1 MNTTLSHFIMRKKG
15 VDSVLHIIVL
25 LLSLLL
31 VVGISIDT
39 FRGIPFYKQS
49 VYMKLQFWICLVFL
63 ADFVVEW
70 ILADNKKRYFATH
83 FIFLLVSI
91 PYLNIVD
98 YMGWTFSPE
107 VTYLIRF
114 MPLIRGGYAIAIVVG
129 WLTYNRASSLLISY
143 ITMLLAIIY
152 FASLAFYVT
161 EHGVNS
167 QVKDYGDSLWWAC
180 MDVTTIGSNVIA
192 VTPIGRVLSVLL
204 VALGMMTFPI
214 FTVYLTNLVGRRNK
228 EREAYYKQQEKKKDE
243 ASAAKKA

>member
-1 MNTTLSHFIMRKKG
+1 MRKKG
-15 VDSVLHIIVL
+15 IASALHILVL
-25 LLSLLL
+25 LLSLFL

-39 FRGIPFYKQS
+39 FRGIPYYKQS
-49 VYMKLQFWICLVFL
+49 IFMKLQLWVCIVFL
-63 ADFVVEW
+63 ADFMLEW
-70 ILADNKKRYFATH
+70 MLADNKKRYFATH
-83 FIFLLVSI
+83 FIILLVSI

-98 YMGWTFSPE
+98 FMGWTFSPE

-114 MPLIRGGYAIAIVVG
+114 IPLIRGGYAIAILVG

-192 VTPIGRVLSVLL
+192 VTTIGRVLSVVL

-214 FTVYLTNLVGRRNK
+214 FTVYLTNLVERRNK
-228 EREAYYKQQEKKKDE
+228 EREAYYKQQEKEKDA
-243 ASAAKKA
+243 ASASKKA

>member
-1 MNTTLSHFIMRKKG
+1 MRRKG
-15 VDSVLHIIVL
+15 VDSVLHILVL

-49 VYMKLQFWICLVFL
+49 VYMKLQFWVCLVFL

-70 ILADNKKRYFATH
+70 LLADNKKRYFATH

-98 YMGWTFSPE
+98 YMGWTFTPE
-107 VTYLIRF
+107 VTYLLRF

-214 FTVYLTNLVGRRNK
+214 FTVYLTNLVERRNK
-228 EREAYYKQQEKKKDE
+228 KREAYYKQEEEKKKN
-243 ASAAKKA
+243 AG

>member
-1 MNTTLSHFIMRKKG
+1 MRKKG
-15 VDSVLHIIVL
+15 IASALHILVL
-25 LLSLLL
+25 LLSLFL

-39 FRGIPFYKQS
+39 FRGIPYYKQS
-49 VYMKLQFWICLVFL
+49 IFMKLQLWVCIVFL
-63 ADFVVEW
+63 ADFMLEW
-70 ILADNKKRYFATH
+70 MLADNKKRYFATH
-83 FIFLLVSI
+83 FIILLVSI

-98 YMGWTFSPE
+98 FMGWTFSPE

-114 MPLIRGGYAIAIVVG
+114 IPLIRGGYAIAILVG

-192 VTPIGRVLSVLL
+192 VTTIGRVLSVVL

-214 FTVYLTNLVGRRNK
+214 FTVYLTNLVERRNK
-228 EREAYYKQQEKKKDE
+228 DREAYYKQQEKEKDA
-243 ASAAKKA
+243 ASASKKA

>member
-1 MNTTLSHFIMRKKG
+1 MRKKG
-15 VDSVLHIIVL
+15 IASALHILVL
-25 LLSLLL
+25 LLSLFL

-39 FRGIPFYKQS
+39 FRGIPYYKQS
-49 VYMKLQFWICLVFL
+49 IFMKLQLWVCIVFL
-63 ADFVVEW
+63 ADFMLEW
-70 ILADNKKRYFATH
+70 MLANNKKRYFATH
-83 FIFLLVSI
+83 FIILLVSI

-98 YMGWTFSPE
+98 FMGWTFSPE

-114 MPLIRGGYAIAIVVG
+114 IPLIRGGYAIAILVG

-192 VTPIGRVLSVLL
+192 VTTIGRVLSVVL

-214 FTVYLTNLVGRRNK
+214 FTVYLTNLVERRNK
-228 EREAYYKQQEKKKDE
+228 EREAYYKQQEKEKDA
-243 ASAAKKA
+243 ASASKKA

>member
-1 MNTTLSHFIMRKKG
+1 MRKKG
-15 VDSVLHIIVL
+15 IASVLHIIVL
-25 LLSLLL
+25 LLSVLLI
-31 VVGISIDT
+31 VGISIDT

-49 VYMKLQFWICLVFL
+49 LYMKLQLWICIVFL
-63 ADFVVEW
+63 IDFVLEW
-70 ILADNKKRYFATH
+70 ILADNKKRYLATH
-83 FIFLLVSI
+83 FIFFLVAI
-91 PYLNIVD
+91 PYQNIID
-98 YMGWTFSPE
+98 AMGWTFPPE

-114 MPLIRGGYAIAIVVG
+114 IPLIRGGYAIAIVVG

-143 ITMLLAIIY
+143 ISMLLAIIY

-192 VTPIGRVLSVLL
+192 VTPIGRVLSVIL

-214 FTVYLTNLVGRRNK
+214 FTVYLTNLVERRNK
-228 EREAYYKQQEKKKDE
+228 QREAYYKQQDKRRE
-243 ASAAKKA
+243 ASTVGDDTRLR

>member
-1 MNTTLSHFIMRKKG
+1 MRKKG
-15 VDSVLHIIVL
+15 IASALHILVL
-25 LLSLLL
+25 LLSLFL

-39 FRGIPFYKQS
+39 FRGIPYYKQS
-49 VYMKLQFWICLVFL
+49 IFMKLQLWVCIVFL
-63 ADFVVEW
+63 ADFMLEW
-70 ILADNKKRYFATH
+70 MLADNKKRYFATH
-83 FIFLLVSI
+83 FIILLVSI

-98 YMGWTFSPE
+98 FMGWTFSPE

-114 MPLIRGGYAIAIVVG
+114 IPLIRGGYAIAILVG

-192 VTPIGRVLSVLL
+192 VTTIGRVLSVVL

-214 FTVYLTNLVGRRNK
+214 FTVYLTNLVERRNK
-228 EREAYYKQQEKKKDE
+228 EREAYYKQQEKEKDATS
-243 ASAAKKA
+243 ASKKA

>member
-1 MNTTLSHFIMRKKG
+1 MRRKG
-15 VDSVLHIIVL
+15 VDSMLHIIVL

-31 VVGISIDT
+31 IVGISIDT
-39 FRGIPFYKQS
+39 FRGIPFYEQS
-49 VYMKLQFWICLVFL
+49 VYMKMQLWICIAFL
-63 ADFVVEW
+63 IDFVVEW
-70 ILADNKKRYFATH
+70 ALADKKKRYFATH
-83 FIFLLVSI
+83 FVFLLVSI
-91 PYLNIVD
+91 PYLNIID
-98 YMGWTFSPE
+98 AMGWTFPQE

-114 MPLIRGGYAIAIVVG
+114 IPLIRGGYAIAIVVG

-143 ITMLLAIIY
+143 ISMLLAIIY

-192 VTPIGRVLSVLL
+192 VTTIGRVLSVVL

-214 FTVYLTNLVGRRNK
+214 FTVYLTNLVQRRNK
-228 EREAYYKQQEKKKDE
+228 EREAYYKQQDKKKDG
-243 ASAAKKA
+243 APA